1 MDGDG
6 LHAIIKWVKLL
17 SEKGKTVVIITHDL
31 LLAKAASDKFLYL
44 EEGKQIKEREKV
56 LYEYNQAIYKKTII
70 LILIFRLV
78 CYKCGKINI
87 WNDTFLLSQ

>member
-56 LYEYNQAIYKKTII
+56 LYEHN
-70 LILIFRLV
+70 
-78 CYKCGKINI
+78 
-87 WNDTFLLSQ
+87 